1 MSKKLRKIK
10 TKKNKS
16 LKIVLIIIILLAI
29 GVGCYFGYGYYKSLH
44 TKKKITVKVLDSI
57 EEYGYSIKDR
67 DSELFKKE
75 YEELKNILNEK
86 VIDEKKYSEQVAK
99 MFVIDLYTINS
110 KVNKYDVGG
119 RDYFYNTKVDMFD
132 SKVMDTLYSNV
143 QDDTYGDRKQE
154 LPVVK
159 SIELKSTS
167 EDSYIFIDNVIVD
180 DVTGVKSCVE
190 GYTISKNDNTKCV
203 KEVDKVYVINLEW
216 DYDKDMGYDNKGSV
230 VVAKEDGKR
239 WSVVEYKPKLDAFK

>member
-10 TKKNKS
+10 TKKN
-16 LKIVLIIIILLAI
+16 
-29 GVGCYFGYGYYKSLH
+29 KSLH

-75 YEELKNILNEK
+75 YEELKKILNEK
-86 VIDEKKYSEQVAK
+86 EIDEKKYSEQVAK
-99 MFVIDLYTINS
+99 MFIIDLYTINS

-119 RDYFYNTKVDMFD
+119 RDYFYNTKVDMYD

-154 LPVVK
+154 LPIVK
-159 SIELKSTS
+159 SIELKDTS
-167 EDSYIFIDNVIVD
+167 EDSYVFIDNVIVD

>member
-1 MSKKLRKIK
+1 M
-10 TKKNKS
+10 
-16 LKIVLIIIILLAI
+16 
-29 GVGCYFGYGYYKSLH
+29 
-44 TKKKITVKVLDSI
+44 DSI

-75 YEELKNILNEK
+75 YEELKKILNEK
-86 VIDEKKYSEQVAK
+86 EIDEKKYSEQVAK
-99 MFVIDLYTINS
+99 MFIIDLYTINS

-119 RDYFYNTKVDMFD
+119 RDYFYNTKVDMYD

-154 LPVVK
+154 LPIVK
-159 SIELKSTS
+159 SIELKDTS
-167 EDSYIFIDNVIVD
+167 EDSYVFIDNVIVD